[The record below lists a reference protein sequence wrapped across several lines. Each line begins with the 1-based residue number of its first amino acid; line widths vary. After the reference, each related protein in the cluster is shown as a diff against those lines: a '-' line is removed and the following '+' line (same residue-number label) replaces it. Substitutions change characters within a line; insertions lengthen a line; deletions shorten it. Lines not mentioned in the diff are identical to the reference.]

1 MQKVMTLLL
10 LSRLCS
16 LMFSTTEITEQNEV
30 KMSLMLL
37 SLCRAWNVFN
47 SVLMYCCELCL
58 EYDGKEILNAKQFVL
73 YAMVAFMDDV
83 RRS

>member
-1 MQKVMTLLL
+1 M
-10 LSRLCS
+10 C
-16 LMFSTTEITEQNEV
+16 F
-30 KMSLMLL
+30 
-37 SLCRAWNVFN
+37 
-47 SVLMYCCELCL
+47 SVLMYCCEFCL